1 MDCEDGSDEANC
13 EAQCCDEFK
22 VNSFEFVKS
31 TARTGYNVYESN
43 EGMIIRF
50 LTYINTTLKINS
62 WNPGQFW
69 ELRQMTNGGT
79 KVIGFSKTKTTC
91 PVSAGADWSIFSAN
105 QFSSMNLIE
114 CTARKMIIVLSAI
127 PLRLRETGSDNAH
140 FCLDNINKKPFN
152 TYKYDEAKYALETFD
167 EHCEVDV
174 VIVLQKLISMLKK
187 VPINHGGCKVYTFID
202 TCLNDMYIVQF

>member
-1 MDCEDGSDEANC
+1 LILTT
-13 EAQCCDEFK
+13 
-22 VNSFEFVKS
+22 
-31 TARTGYNVYESN
+31 TA
-43 EGMIIRF
+43 
-50 LTYINTTLKINS
+50 ININS

-69 ELRQMTNGGT
+69 ELRQRTNGGT

-105 QFSSMNLIE
+105 QFSSMKLIE

-152 TYKYDEAKYALETFD
+152 TYKFHEAKYALETFD

-174 VIVLQKLISMLKK
+174 IVILHKLISMLKK
-187 VPINHGGCKVYTFID
+187 VPINHGGCKVYTFLGKG
-202 TCLNDMYIVQF
+202 LNSLTVCQGIYIVEFKF